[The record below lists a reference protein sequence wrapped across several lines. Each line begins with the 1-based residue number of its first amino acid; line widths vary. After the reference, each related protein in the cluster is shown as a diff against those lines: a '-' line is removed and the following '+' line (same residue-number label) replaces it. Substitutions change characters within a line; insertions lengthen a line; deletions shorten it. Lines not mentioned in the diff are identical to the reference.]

1 MAQSNLK
8 KGGSVS
14 KIHKIFVGGYWRETA
29 TPVKVTSPFDGSAV
43 GVTYLAGQPE
53 IEDAVAS
60 AVSAFEVL
68 KRMASHERAALIGR
82 VIEGLGA
89 RADELARIISLESG
103 KPIRDARAEVKRAVG
118 TFQIALEEAKRPEGS
133 VVPVDIAPGSEGR
146 LAIVR
151 RFPVGPVLAI
161 CPFNFPL
168 NLVVHKV
175 APAMACGNPV
185 IVKPAPKTPITALI
199 LAEIIEKAGCVKG
212 AFSVMPCSNED
223 AERLVLDDRIKK
235 LSFTGSA
242 AVGWWL
248 KSKAG
253 TKRVTLEL
261 GGNAGVIV
269 HSDADLE
276 SASAR
281 CATGA
286 FLYAGQVCISVQR
299 VYVQNGVFE
308 RFKELFLGHCS
319 GLKLGDPLDEATD
332 IGPMVDEGACVR
344 SEEWVKEAVS
354 GGAKLLLGG
363 RRTGRFFE
371 PTVLT
376 GTLPSMKVCSEE
388 VFAPIV
394 SIEPYEAFEDAVDM
408 VNGSLY
414 GLQAGVFT
422 KDISR
427 IMRAYERLEVGG
439 VIANDIPTYRTDNMP
454 YGGVKMSG
462 FGREGVRYA
471 IEEMTEPRLLVIKA

>member
-1 MAQSNLK
+1 M
-8 KGGSVS
+8 S
-14 KIHKIFVGGYWRETA
+14 KVHKIFVGGGWRETS
-29 TPVKVTSPFDGSAV
+29 TPVKVTSPFDGSTV
-43 GVTYLAGQPE
+43 GVTYLAGLSE
-53 IEDAVAS
+53 IEDAVTS
-60 AVSAFEVL
+60 AVKAFDVL
-68 KRMASHERAALIGR
+68 KRMASYERAALIGR

-89 RADELARIISLESG
+89 RAEELARTIALESG
-103 KPIRDARAEVKRAVG
+103 KPIRDARAEVGRAAG

-133 VVPVDIAPGSEGR
+133 VVPVDIVPGSEGR
-146 LAIVR
+146 LAIVK

-175 APAMACGNPV
+175 APAMACGNPI
-185 IVKPAPKTPITALI
+185 IVKPAPKTPLTALI
-199 LAEIIEKAGCVKG
+199 LAEIIEKAGCIKG
-212 AFSVMPCSNED
+212 ALSVLPCSNED
-223 AERLVLDDRIKK
+223 AERLVCDERIKK

-242 AVGWWL
+242 AVGWRL
-248 KSKAG
+248 KSRSG

-269 HSDADLE
+269 HSDADLAF
-276 SASAR
+276 ASAR
-281 CATGA
+281 CASGA
-286 FLYAGQVCISVQR
+286 FLNAGQICVSVQR
-299 VYVQNGVFE
+299 VYVHKDVFGQFRE
-308 RFKELFLGHCS
+308 MLLGHCA

-332 IGPMVDEGACVR
+332 LGPMIDEGACAR
-344 SEEWVKEAVS
+344 SEEWVKEAVA
-354 GGAKLLLGG
+354 GGAELLLGG
-363 RRTGRFFE
+363 RRRGRFFE

-376 GTLPSMKVCSEE
+376 GTTPSMKVCSEE

-394 SIEPYEAFEDAVDM
+394 SIEPYEAFEDAVNM

-422 KDISR
+422 KDISM
-427 IMRAYERLEVGG
+427 IMYAYERLDVGG
-439 VIANDIPTYRTDNMP
+439 VIANDIPTYRVDNMP

-471 IEEMTEPRLLVIKA
+471 IEEMTEPKLLVIKP

>member
-8 KGGSVS
+8 KGGDVS
-14 KIHKIFVGGYWRETA
+14 KTHKIFIGGRWIETA
-29 TPVKVTSPFDGSAV
+29 TPVDVTNPFDGSVV
-43 GVTYLAGQPE
+43 GVTYLASRFD
-53 IEDAVAS
+53 IEDAVSS
-60 AVSAFEVL
+60 AVGAFEVM
-68 KRMASHERAALIGR
+68 KRMAAHERAALIGR

-89 RADELARIISLESG
+89 RADELAMIISLESG

-118 TFQIALEEAKRPEGS
+118 TFQIALEEAKRPQGS

-175 APAMACGNPV
+175 APAFACGNPV
-185 IVKPAPKTPITALI
+185 IIKPAPKTPITALI
-199 LAEIIEKAGCVKG
+199 LAEIIEEAGCVKG
-212 AFSVMPCSNED
+212 AVSVVPCTNEE
-223 AERLVLDDRIKK
+223 AERLVLDERIKK

-242 AVGWWL
+242 AIGWRL

-276 SASAR
+276 YASAR
-281 CATGA
+281 CASGA

-299 VYVQNGVFE
+299 VYVQKDVFE

-319 GLKLGDPLDEATD
+319 GLKLGDPLDETTD
-332 IGPMVDEGACVR
+332 IGPMIDEGACAR
-344 SEEWVKEAVS
+344 SEQWVKEAVS
-354 GGAKLLLGG
+354 AGAKLLLGG

-427 IMRAYERLEVGG
+427 IMHAYERLDVGG

>member
-8 KGGSVS
+8 KGGDVS
-14 KIHKIFVGGYWRETA
+14 KTHKIFIGGQWRETA
-29 TPVKVTSPFDGSAV
+29 TPVNVTNPFDGSVV
-43 GVTYLAGQPE
+43 GVTYLASRSD

-60 AVSAFEVL
+60 AVKAFEAL
-68 KRMASHERAALIGR
+68 KRMAAHERAALIGR

-118 TFQIALEEAKRPEGS
+118 TFQIALEEAKRPQGS

-175 APAMACGNPV
+175 APAFACGNPV

-199 LAEIIEKAGCVKG
+199 LAEIIEEAGCVKG
-212 AFSVMPCSNED
+212 AVSVVPCTNEE
-223 AERLVLDDRIKK
+223 AERLVLDERIKK

-242 AVGWWL
+242 AVGWRL

-276 SASAR
+276 YASAR
-281 CATGA
+281 CASGA

-299 VYVQNGVFE
+299 VYVQKDVFE

-319 GLKLGDPLDEATD
+319 GLKLGDPLDETTD
-332 IGPMVDEGACVR
+332 IGPMIDEGACAR
-344 SEEWVKEAVS
+344 SEQWVKEAVS
-354 GGAKLLLGG
+354 AGAKLLLGG
-363 RRTGRFFE
+363 RSTGRFFE

-376 GTLPSMKVCSEE
+376 GTSPSMKVCSEE

-427 IMRAYERLEVGG
+427 IMHAYERLDVGG